1 MYRIELSGC
10 LTLLI
15 ILAIVY
21 FLVKELWW
29 LFVGIALI
37 IIVAYYANLIYKT
50 IVYKKEQESQ
60 NYNPQMGEVF
70 KICPYCNAKV
80 KVTATTCPCCQRA
93 LN

>member
-1 MYRIELSGC
+1 MYRVEFSGC

-15 ILAIVY
+15 MLAIVY

-37 IIVAYYANLIYKT
+37 IIVSYYANLIYKT
-50 IVYKKEQESQ
+50 ILDKKEQSEQ

-70 KICPYCNAKV
+70 KICPYCNSKV
-80 KVTATTCPCCQRA
+80 KVTAVTCPCCKRA